1 MMALY
6 EPNHQRRKYYSTT
19 PSSTSIVRVRCA
31 KAVTYEQ
38 RARRMSPPIVT
49 VPTLSI
55 TTVRTRLRTCRWQ
68 STYINY

>member
-38 RARRMSPPIVT
+38 QGKKN
-49 VPTLSI
+49 VPTYCNRTNSLQHNRTYTFTYLSMA
-55 TTVRTRLRTCRWQ
+55 V
-68 STYINY
+68 YVY